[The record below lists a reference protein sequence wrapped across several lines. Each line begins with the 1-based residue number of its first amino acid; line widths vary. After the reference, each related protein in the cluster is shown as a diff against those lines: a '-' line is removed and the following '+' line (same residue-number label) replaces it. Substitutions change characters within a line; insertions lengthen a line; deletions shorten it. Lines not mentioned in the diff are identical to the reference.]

1 MKGAFI
7 RLRWTKAPF
16 ILTGVELLE
25 SGVRSNVWAD
35 GDRIVKQVIG
45 DLAAFTREVTALRLA
60 AHTGVVPRIL
70 DVDESKQTVVME
82 RLRSDPP
89 AEDWVIDYARGLAR
103 LHAATGPEHASSL
116 PRQAVPDPV
125 PFLRFVRALGVE
137 IGDAEDELAF
147 EDTGKHDLLHG
158 DPCPG
163 NDMYAPD
170 GARFVDLEGAALGDG
185 LTEVV
190 YLRIG
195 FPTCATVTET
205 PAELREAAEQAYFA
219 ERGFTSGLEDACVRW
234 LVQGDA
240 LVQRAERDGT
250 DHLARVVEADWY
262 WYSMTA
268 RDRLMYRTRV
278 VATFTETH
286 PAMSRLA
293 QRLHERMRQIW
304 PERTIGVRR
313 THVS

>member
-1 MKGAFI
+1 M
-7 RLRWTKAPF
+7 
-16 ILTGVELLE
+16 ELLD
-25 SGVRSNVWAD
+25 SGHRSNVWAD

-45 DLAAFTREVTALRLA
+45 PPEAFAREITALRLA
-60 AHTGVVPRIL
+60 EHTGMVPRIL
-70 DVDESKQTVVME
+70 DVDEANQTVVME

-89 AEDWVIDYARGLAR
+89 ADDWVIDYARGLAR
-103 LHAATGPEHASSL
+103 LHQATGPEHAGAL
-116 PRQAVPDPV
+116 PRQQVPDPV

-147 EDTGKHDLLHG
+147 ADTGRFDLLHG

-163 NDMYAPD
+163 NDMYAPG

-195 FPTCATVTET
+195 FPTCATVSET
-205 PAELREAAEQAYFA
+205 PAELIEAAEQAYFA
-219 ERGFTSGLEDACVRW
+219 ERGFREGLEDACVRW

-240 LVQRAERDGT
+240 LVQRADRNGT
-250 DHLARVVEADWY
+250 DYLAKVVDEDWFWYSTTARGRLLFRARVV
-262 WYSMTA
+262 S
-268 RDRLMYRTRV
+268 
-278 VATFTETH
+278 TFTETH
-286 PAMSRLA
+286 PKMSALA
-293 QRLHERMRQIW
+293 GRLHERMSRLWGEFPI
-304 PERTIGVRR
+304 PARR

>member
-1 MKGAFI
+1 M
-7 RLRWTKAPF
+7 
-16 ILTGVELLE
+16 
-25 SGVRSNVWAD
+25 RSNVWAD

-45 DLAAFTREVTALRLA
+45 EPAAFAREITALRLA
-60 AHTGVVPRIL
+60 EHTGMVPRIL
-70 DVDESKQTVVME
+70 EIDESKQIVVME

-103 LHAATGPEHASSL
+103 LHAATGPEHAGLL
-116 PRQAVPDPV
+116 PRRKVPDPE
-125 PFLRFVRALGVE
+125 PFLRFVRALDVE
-137 IGDAEDELAF
+137 IGDAENELAF

-170 GARFVDLEGAALGDG
+170 GARFVDLEGAELGDG
-185 LTEVV
+185 LTELV

-219 ERGFTSGLEDACVRW
+219 ERGFSSGLEDACVRW

-250 DHLARVVEADWY
+250 DHLAKVVDADWF
-262 WYSMTA
+262 WYSTTA
-268 RDRLMYRTRV
+268 RGRLMYRTRV

-286 PAMSRLA
+286 PKVSGLA
-293 QRLHERMRQIW
+293 RRLHERMRQIW
-304 PERTIGVRR
+304 TEEKIGVLR